1 MTDTKS
7 TTRLKRLGT
16 WLVRIL
22 VGLDRMVNAILGGNP
37 AETLSSV
44 AFRKHRDNGK
54 WGPLMWLINGL
65 FFSRTHCEDAYK
77 SDRSQILPN

>member
-1 MTDTKS
+1 MANKHF
-7 TTRLKRLGT
+7 KRLGT

-22 VGLDRMVNAILGGNP
+22 VGLDRMVNAIIGGNP

-44 AFRKHRDNGK
+44 AYRKHRDGGRFGFMMHVVNT
-54 WGPLMWLINGL
+54 L
-65 FFSRTHCEDAYK
+65 FMSKTHCEDAYK